1 VRQILT
7 APNQLTLLRLV
18 FVPFIVIC
26 VLDAHWRW
34 ALALF
39 LIAGVSDGLDGLLA
53 RKLHQRTQLGEYLDP
68 IADKLLLSS
77 LFLVLAFR
85 KQIAW
90 KFTVMVFSRD
100 FCILI
105 TSALL
110 YAVVGLRDFRP
121 SLLGKANTCAQIG
134 ALFFVLLNQVVPEA
148 SVAIVKMAFLWGT
161 FVLTTISGIHYV
173 FLANHRTKSGDRAR
187 PSAAV

>member
-1 VRQILT
+1 VRQIFT

-18 FVPFIVIC
+18 FVPLIVIC
-26 VLDAHWRW
+26 VMDRHWNW
-34 ALALF
+34 ALGLF
-39 LIAGVSDGLDGLLA
+39 MVAGLSDGLDGLLA

-85 KQIAW
+85 RLIEW

-121 SLLGKANTCAQIG
+121 SVFGKANTFAQIG
-134 ALFFVLLNQVVPEA
+134 ALFFVLLNQVVPAA
-148 SVAIVKMAFLWGT
+148 SVAVTKTAFLWAT

-173 FLANHRTKSGDRAR
+173 FVAGHRAKSAERAR
-187 PSAAV
+187 QNAAV

>member
-1 VRQILT
+1 LRQILT
-7 APNQLTLLRLV
+7 APNQLTLMRLI
-18 FVPFIVIC
+18 FLPLILIC
-26 VLDAHWRW
+26 VMDRHWKW
-34 ALALF
+34 ALVLF
-39 LIAGVSDGLDGLLA
+39 VLAGLSDGLDGFVA

-77 LFLVLAFR
+77 LFLTLAFR
-85 KQIAW
+85 RQIEW

-110 YAVVGLRDFRP
+110 YAVAGLRDFRP
-121 SLLGKANTCAQIG
+121 SVFGKANTFAQIG
-134 ALFFVLLNQVVPEA
+134 ALFFVLLHQVTPA
-148 SVAIVKMAFLWGT
+148 PAVAITKTVFLWST
-161 FVLTTISGIHYV
+161 FVLTTVSGVHYV
-173 FLANHRTKSGDRAR
+173 FLAGHRIKSGERAR

>member
-7 APNQLTLLRLV
+7 APNQLTLLRMI
-18 FVPFIVIC
+18 FVPLILISVM
-26 VLDAHWRW
+26 DRHWKW

-39 LIAGVSDGLDGLLA
+39 IVAGFSDGLDGLLA

-68 IADKLLLSS
+68 IADKVLLSS

-85 KQIAW
+85 RQIPW

-105 TSALL
+105 TCALL

-121 SLLGKANTCAQIG
+121 SVFGKANTFAQIG
-134 ALFFVLLNQVVPEA
+134 ALFFVLLHQITPA
-148 SVAIVKMAFLWGT
+148 PSVALTKTVLLWST

-173 FLANHRTKSGDRAR
+173 FLAGHRIKSGERAR
-187 PSAAV
+187 PSAAM